1 MVGPFFAG
9 KIAAAPQCYRQRKSL
24 EETTMAITDRLSEH
38 LTKLRYED
46 LPDAAVHAAKRLIL
60 DTLGV
65 ARAGAGEPGCAE
77 ITAAVANEEGI
88 GRSTIWAN
96 GKLTSAPAAALIN
109 GTAAAALDYDSLHF
123 KGVTHPEIIT
133 LPAALALAEQENRS
147 GRDLILAVVAGGDLT
162 NRIAL
167 STGRSSGWFT
177 TTIAGVFGATA
188 ASGLMLGLDKL
199 GMRDALGLAL
209 CQCSGTMQAVLE
221 RSLAKRMQSAFAAR
235 NAVYAAQFAK
245 HGING
250 PVEAFEGPGGFY
262 TVFEPGNVDILFDG
276 LGQRFEIVNTG
287 IKKFSSC
294 ACNHAAIEATCRL
307 IDANPVK
314 ADDVKS
320 INVTITPFMQQL
332 VGAPFDPS
340 SNPQVAAQFS
350 VQYSIASVLLR
361 RKFGL
366 DNLTP
371 QRAQDPE
378 VFKLARRVK
387 IEVDQNATEMLT
399 PATVRIETANHRFE
413 ETVYA
418 VPGSFDAPLSDAE
431 VTAKFH
437 DCMKFGPAA
446 MSDARAESLADAVAG
461 LEKIERLGDFL
472 PKRMAA

>member
-1 MVGPFFAG
+1 
-9 KIAAAPQCYRQRKSL
+9 
-24 EETTMAITDRLSEH
+24 MAITDRLAEH
-38 LTKLRYED
+38 LTSLRFED
-46 LPDAAVHAAKRLIL
+46 LPDDAIHAAKRLIL

-77 ITAAVANEEGI
+77 IMAAVAHEEGT

-96 GKLTSAPAAALIN
+96 GKRTSAPAAALIN
-109 GTAAAALDYDSLHF
+109 GVAAAALDYDSLHF

-133 LPAALALAEQENRS
+133 LPAAMALAERENRS

-177 TTIAGVFGATA
+177 TTIAGIFGATA
-188 ASGLMLGLDKL
+188 GSGLMLGLDQL
-199 GMRDALGLAL
+199 AMRNALGLAL
-209 CQCSGTMQAVLE
+209 CQCSGTMQAVYE

-235 NAVYAAQFAK
+235 NGVYAAQFAK
-245 HGING
+245 HGIGG
-250 PVEAFEGPGGFY
+250 PVEAFEGPGGY
-262 TVFEPGNVDILFDG
+262 YALFEPGDAEILFDG

-307 IDANPVK
+307 IDAHPLR
-314 ADDVKS
+314 ADDITS
-320 INVTITPFMQQL
+320 INVRITPFMQQL

-340 SNPQVAAQFS
+340 TNPQVAAQFS

-366 DNLTP
+366 DDLTP
-371 QRAQDPE
+371 ERAQDPE
-378 VFKLARRVK
+378 VFKLARRITV
-387 IEVDQNATEMLT
+387 EVDQNATQMLT
-399 PATVRIETANHRFE
+399 PATVRIETADRRFE
-413 ETVYA
+413 ETVDV
-418 VPGSFDAPLSDAE
+418 VPGSIGAALSDSE
-431 VTAKFH
+431 VIAKFY

-446 MSDARAESLADAVAG
+446 MNAERGEALADAIAG
-461 LEKIERLGDFL
+461 LENIERLDGLFAA
-472 PKRMAA
+472 RMAA